1 MDRGGA
7 LKTASYTVRAT
18 MEQAARWNRAAE
30 AEGHRSAGTWLA
42 AAADAYL
49 KVRARAGLPLPLAW
63 RHGRLTVRLDDGTE
77 PELRGWV
84 SPPFGIFRGTG
95 TGPGQYGCHAYTL
108 AYLPALRIVA
118 TFRYAKHGRALA
130 AELAGVW
137 ARSGGETDIRA
148 GPIVERHQREAK

>member
-1 MDRGGA
+1 M
-7 LKTASYTVRAT
+7 KTSTFTVHADEHQSR
-18 MEQAARWNRAAE
+18 RWKIAAE
-30 AEGHRSAGTWLA
+30 SEGHRSAGSWLA
-42 AAADAYL
+42 AAADSYL
-49 KVRARAGLPLPLAW
+49 RVRARAGIPLPLAW
-63 RHGRLTVRLDDGTE
+63 RHGRFRVRLEDGAE

-130 AELAGVW
+130 AELAGAW
-137 ARSGGETDIRA
+137 ARHGGEETDIRA

>member
-1 MDRGGA
+1 V
-7 LKTASYTVRAT
+7 KTASFTVRAT
-18 MEQAARWNRAAE
+18 TEQAARWNRAAE

-63 RHGRLTVRLDDGTE
+63 RHGRFRVRLDDGTE

-84 SPPFGIFRGTG
+84 SLPFGIFRGNG
-95 TGPGQYGCHAYTL
+95 AGPGQHGCHVYTL
-108 AYLPALRIVA
+108 TYLPAMRIVA

-137 ARSGGETDIRA
+137 ARHGGEADIRA
-148 GPIVERHQREAK
+148 GPIVGRHLMDAK